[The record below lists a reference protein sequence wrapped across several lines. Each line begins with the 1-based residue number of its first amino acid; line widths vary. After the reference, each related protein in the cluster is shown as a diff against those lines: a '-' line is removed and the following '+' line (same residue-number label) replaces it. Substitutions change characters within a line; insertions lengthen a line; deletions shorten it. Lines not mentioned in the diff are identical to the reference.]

1 MGTSTAFVP
10 LFEVF
15 ALTVTL
21 MIALQTTVAFGK
33 RYLSRNRALLNLTGL
48 LASFLSLFYTLWALT
63 IWFCGIGGL
72 SCTVIQVVNGMCLSS
87 SNALAVVLVAVHTL
101 LSGYAAPNTALG
113 GEERCVW
120 TFEEATFKLKWL
132 VQLFNHILMAGL
144 FVWPLLAH
152 VRGVR
157 ATSLGR
163 SGGGSSGSSGSS
175 GGSVTK
181 ARSSFSRTSE
191 LWEALIMRAV
201 VAMAIS
207 VTYCVIMTG
216 LVIAKYDDPSLPIP
230 VFALA
235 ILDNGVTLASIY
247 YAVSV
252 PCGST
257 TAGSGG
263 GGGGGPGSARRRP
276 SNTSSNGFGAAP
288 LHGAASSGQLPQWS
302 ERTSGFSSSGGGH
315 SHGAAVVQA
324 QV

>member
-33 RYLSRNRALLNLTGL
+33 RYLCRNRALLNLTGL

-87 SNALAVVLVAVHTL
+87 SNALAFVHLFLKADASNHLNPRWPPWRMLGIASTVANWVVLVAVHTL

-163 SGGGSSGSSGSS
+163 SGGGSGGGSS

-181 ARSSFSRTSE
+181 TRSSFSRTTE

-216 LVIAKYDDPSLPIP
+216 LVIAKYDNPSLP
-230 VFALA
+230 
-235 ILDNGVTLASIY
+235 
-247 YAVSV
+247 
-252 PCGST
+252 
-257 TAGSGG
+257 
-263 GGGGGPGSARRRP
+263 
-276 SNTSSNGFGAAP
+276 P
-288 LHGAASSGQLPQWS
+288 LPPPPLRWQRLSC
-302 ERTSGFSSSGGGH
+302 
-315 SHGAAVVQA
+315 
-324 QV
+324 